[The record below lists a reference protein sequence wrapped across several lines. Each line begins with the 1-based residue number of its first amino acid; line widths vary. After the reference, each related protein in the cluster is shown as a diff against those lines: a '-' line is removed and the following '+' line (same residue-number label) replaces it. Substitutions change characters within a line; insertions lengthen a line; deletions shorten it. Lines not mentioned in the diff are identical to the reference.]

1 MPKLSISDLGFHVR
15 GDALAGL
22 LEVPVYTQDTGFTYN
37 FENFFHP
44 FVGELIEK
52 LNREGLEGMLD
63 PGYHEDLNDQYGAF
77 FDQVYETL
85 ANSQA
90 FCDEFPTS
98 ARLVRLNLPTKAIEL
113 EYGQPYSGYNWELLF
128 HIPLAVA
135 AHLSKN
141 QRFAE
146 AQRWFHHIFDPTSND
161 TTVPVP
167 ERYWKFLAF
176 RNGNDHTRIDRLLTL
191 LSKPNPD
198 EKEARLRESVLRGY
212 DVIRNHPFQPHAVA
226 RTRLVAYQYSVVMK
240 YLDNLIAWGD
250 SLFRED
256 TVESLNEATQRYVLA
271 ANLLGE
277 RPERIPPRG
286 SSRPKTFAELRKGPA
301 DALGNALVELEG
313 QFPLNLALPLPHES
327 DPHATAAGTPLF
339 GIGRTLYFAV
349 PHNEKLLGY
358 WDTVADRL
366 FKIRTCLNI
375 EGVFRQLPLFEP
387 PLDPGMLV
395 KAAAAGID
403 IRTTVSG
410 LNQPRGPMRCQFLI
424 QKALELAS
432 EVRGMGGALLSA
444 AEKADGERLAL
455 LRQGHEIKIQQLAQ
469 DVRLLQWKQAREATE
484 SLLHSRTGV
493 RKRFGFYQR
502 VLGEPP
508 DQNAPEALALDRR
521 ELTEENFDEAYAA
534 LVGQYAKTVSDRK
547 LPAILRAPE
556 QVANLIAL
564 TLQTGSLHLN
574 MNEFMDLNV
583 LGPAALILRAA
594 SAATET
600 ATAAI
605 ALLPD
610 AYVDMQFMGV
620 GAHAQVVGG
629 SKTAAAG
636 QAAAGGLSQLA
647 TISEFAASYASKAAS
662 YQRRADEWI
671 LQRNLAAHELTQIG
685 RQIIGSLIAEQVAHH
700 EYTSL
705 QQQVE
710 QSQEVDRFLRE
721 KFTNAE
727 LYSWMQGELMRLYYE
742 YYRFAVDTARK
753 AETAMKVELM
763 RPEVDGTSFVKFNY
777 WDGGRKGLLSGEA
790 LYLDVKRIEMA
801 YHDNNRREL
810 ELTKHV
816 SLLQV
821 DPLALISLRETGF
834 CTFRLPEELFDMDGP
849 GHYMRRIKDLAL
861 TVPCV
866 AGPFTSINCT
876 LTLQKSSI
884 RTMPSA
890 DDYARAPGEDTRF
903 SDYFGS
909 VQSIVTSSAQHD
921 SGLFETSMRDERF
934 LPFENAGAIS
944 EWQLRLPANPSKDEP
959 AQFNYDTISD
969 VVLHIRYTAR
979 DGGEE
984 LRKNAVGNLATLTDD
999 ARAAG
1004 SVRLFSVRHEFPD
1017 QWAKFRSQTPGA
1029 DQLAALTLN
1038 LRDEHYPFWSRG
1050 LTKSLQRVDI
1060 LARSNK
1066 DPVPATLAVFDRA
1079 ADQPS
1084 AQKDTLTPNSTL
1096 GHLLTTTL
1104 TNIPQPAPV
1113 GQFTLFFEDN
1123 SLDELWLAIAWGKAG
1138 SA

>member
-1 MPKLSISDLGFHVR
+1 MPNATISTLGFHVR
-15 GDALAGL
+15 ADALADVMAVTL
-22 LEVPVYTQDTGFTYN
+22 FKQDTHFTYN

-52 LNREGLEGMLD
+52 LNHEGLEGMLD
-63 PGYHEDLNDQYGAF
+63 PAYHEELHDHFGAF
-77 FDQVYETL
+77 FDQIYETL

-90 FCDEFPTS
+90 FRNDFPGNE
-98 ARLVRLNLPTKAIEL
+98 RLVQLNVPTKEIAL
-113 EYGQPYSGYNWELLF
+113 EYSQPYTGYNWELLF

-135 AHLSKN
+135 VHLSKN

-146 AQRWFHHIFDPTSND
+146 AQRWFHYIFDPSSND

-167 ERYWKFLAF
+167 DRYWKFLAF
-176 RNGNDHTRIDRLLTL
+176 RSGSDYTRIDRLLTL
-191 LSKPNPD
+191 LSKPNLD
-198 EKEARLRESVLRGY
+198 EKETRLRESLLRGY

-226 RTRLVAYQYSVVMK
+226 RTRLVTYQYSVVMK

-286 SSRPKTFAELRKGPA
+286 SIRPRTFAELRRGSV

-313 QFPLNLALPLPHES
+313 QFPLNMALPLPQES
-327 DPHATAAGTPLF
+327 DPNAAAAATPLF

-366 FKIRTCLNI
+366 FKIRNCLNI

-395 KAAAAGID
+395 KAAASGID
-403 IRTTVSG
+403 IRSMVSG
-410 LNQPRGPMRCQFLI
+410 LNQPLGPMRCLFLI
-424 QKALELAS
+424 QKALELAN
-432 EVRGMGGALLSA
+432 EVRGMGNALLSA
-444 AEKADGERLAL
+444 VEKSEGERLAL

-469 DVRLLQWKQAREATE
+469 EVRLLQWKQAKEATE
-484 SLLHSRTGV
+484 ALLRNRSGV
-493 RKRFGFYQR
+493 LERFQFYQR

-508 DQNAPEALALDRR
+508 DQNAPEVVALDQR

-534 LVGQYAKTVSDRK
+534 LVEQYAKTISPRK
-547 LPAILRAPE
+547 LPALLRAPE
-556 QVANLIAL
+556 EVANLIAL
-564 TLQTGSLHLN
+564 SLRTGNLYLT
-574 MNEFMDLNV
+574 MNEFLDLNV

-600 ATAAI
+600 ASAAI
-605 ALLPD
+605 APLPD
-610 AYVDMQFMGV
+610 AYVDMHYWGMG
-620 GAHAQVVGG
+620 GHAQMGGG
-629 SKTAAAG
+629 SKAAAAA
-636 QAAAGGLSQLA
+636 QAAAGGLGQLS
-647 TISEFAASYASKAAS
+647 TISEIAASYAAKAAN

-685 RQIIGSLIAEQVAHH
+685 RQIISSLIAEQVAYH
-700 EYTSL
+700 EYATL
-705 QQQVE
+705 QKQVE
-710 QSQEVDRFLRE
+710 QSQEMDRFLRE

-727 LYSWMQGELMRLYYE
+727 LFAWMQGELMRLYYE
-742 YYRFAVDTARK
+742 YYRFAFDTARK
-753 AETAMKVELM
+753 AETVMKFELM

-790 LYLDVKRIEMA
+790 LYLDVKRMEMA
-801 YHDNNRREL
+801 YHENNRREF

-821 DPLALISLRETGF
+821 DPLALVSLRETGR
-834 CTFRLPEELFDMDGP
+834 CSFRLPEELFDMDGP
-849 GHYMRRIKDLAL
+849 GHYLRRIKNVAL
-861 TVPCV
+861 TMPCV
-866 AGPFTSINCT
+866 AGPYASINCT

-884 RTMPSA
+884 RTTPSAA
-890 DDYARAPGEDTRF
+890 DDYARVPEEDSRF

-909 VQSIVTSSAQHD
+909 VQSIVTSSGQND
-921 SGLFETSMRDERF
+921 GGLFETNLHDERF

-944 EWQLRLPANPSKDEP
+944 EWQLRLPSDPSKDEP
-959 AQFNYDTISD
+959 SQFNYDTISD

-979 DGGEE
+979 EGGEE
-984 LRKNAVGNLATLTDD
+984 LRKKAVENLVTLIND
-999 ARAAG
+999 AQTTG

-1017 QWAKFRSQTPGA
+1017 QWAKFRSQTPGPN
-1029 DQLAALTLN
+1029 QRAALTLN
-1038 LRDEHYPFWSRG
+1038 LRDEHFPFWSQG
-1050 LTKSLQRVDI
+1050 GEKSLKNFDI
-1060 LARSNK
+1060 LARSSN
-1066 DPVPATLAVFDRA
+1066 DPAPASLAIFDRA
-1079 ADQPS
+1079 AGQLGG
-1084 AQKDTLTPNSTL
+1084 QTDTLKPNTTL
-1096 GHLLTTTL
+1096 GNLLTGTL
-1104 TNIPQPAPV
+1104 SNIALPAAV
-1113 GQFTLFFEDN
+1113 GPFTLFFADN
-1123 SLDELWLAIAWGKAG
+1123 SLDELWLAVRWGKAG
-1138 SA
+1138 